1 MSLRMWLGA
10 KKHTEIN
17 VFLYVKDHGFIK
29 IREIR
34 FLSLRHKI
42 PSNKP
47 RNKII
52 KFK

>member
-1 MSLRMWLGA
+1 MSSRMWLDA

-17 VFLYVKDHGFIK
+17 VFLYVWDHKFIK

-42 PSNKP
+42 PSNKH
-47 RNKII
+47 RKKGL